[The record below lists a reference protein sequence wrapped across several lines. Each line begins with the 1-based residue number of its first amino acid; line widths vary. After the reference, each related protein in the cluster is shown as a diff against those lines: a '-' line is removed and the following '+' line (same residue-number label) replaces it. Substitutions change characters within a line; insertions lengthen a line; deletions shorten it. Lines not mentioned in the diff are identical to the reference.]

1 MKSERQLLRIAFFCA
16 SVGCCA
22 IVTPADKQSASTAGA
37 ALKACFHIV
46 HTGTSARMSLIRKA
60 YENGAAES

>member
-22 IVTPADKQSASTAGA
+22 IATPADKQSASTAGA
-37 ALKACFHIV
+37 ALEACFHIV
-46 HTGTSARMSLIRKA
+46 DTGTSARMTLIRKA